1 MGSKR
6 KARSRAARRSPEL
19 DSPLSRIIDEEDM
32 LVGRGHSSDT
42 SAQSEK
48 DKRQL
53 TETSSHQ
60 SLSTIVRSNL
70 TPQAC
75 VEFENTGNI
84 PVPNPTGLMPVA
96 CNTLS
101 QHTTGDVPVTCK
113 SSCTPVSF
121 TDVVQVHVPC
131 SKNRVHEMFAPQ
143 AFKVNTQILNH
154 LPSQHEVPV
163 GDRPSPFLQSTRCPV
178 TSPSAGVDSRLP
190 GYLTRSNT
198 NHFLTLSNA
207 HSVPYNHSHS
217 RPVTTSMHFQE
228 LPNSIRSEHTLNSS
242 QSSFNANTVGQFSS
256 MSTAHNTG
264 YVPVTSH
271 TDQFLSVSLPTVCT
285 SCIPVI
291 SSTGSSHMGCL
302 GNNPSFPSVQ
312 NVQDFTPISYPS
324 GRSQNTAT
332 NYDTCHRFQSCQ
344 IPSSDVSQQNL
355 DVRSFPDI
363 AQLIKSEVEKAVKKL
378 STEYQQ
384 SKSADSQFQYRY
396 QSASEP
402 YSTESS
408 DDEISAIVRNTQSRV
423 KLPPFNGKE
432 DWKIWYARFEETAER
447 KRWNEKRKL
456 DELLPRFHGVA
467 AEFVYGQLSKSTR
480 RSYKKLITELNNR
493 FRVVETRKTYIAKFS
508 NRQQKPGER
517 VEDYA
522 AELKNLYDKAHP
534 KRDSETREEDLLR
547 RFLDGLADGDAQ
559 FHVEYVKEPENID
572 EAVLQAVN
580 FEETGRGQKHRQKIA
595 RQIKEQ
601 KPDAKSDAF
610 KRFQKKETKN
620 TSKLTEDQ
628 QRINELQEQLQNLS
642 KELGLYKQQQATRG
656 QTETTESRN
665 KEQVTHQRQR
675 EPGDNINRQ
684 QNIICYCCKQ
694 NGHYARECPL
704 RMPFHP
710 NQRPVD
716 GAPPLNGH

>member
-1 MGSKR
+1 
-6 KARSRAARRSPEL
+6 
-19 DSPLSRIIDEEDM
+19 
-32 LVGRGHSSDT
+32 
-42 SAQSEK
+42 
-48 DKRQL
+48 
-53 TETSSHQ
+53 
-60 SLSTIVRSNL
+60 
-70 TPQAC
+70 
-75 VEFENTGNI
+75 
-84 PVPNPTGLMPVA
+84 
-96 CNTLS
+96 
-101 QHTTGDVPVTCK
+101 
-113 SSCTPVSF
+113 
-121 TDVVQVHVPC
+121 
-131 SKNRVHEMFAPQ
+131 
-143 AFKVNTQILNH
+143 
-154 LPSQHEVPV
+154 
-163 GDRPSPFLQSTRCPV
+163 
-178 TSPSAGVDSRLP
+178 
-190 GYLTRSNT
+190 
-198 NHFLTLSNA
+198 
-207 HSVPYNHSHS
+207 
-217 RPVTTSMHFQE
+217 MHFQE
-228 LPNSIRSEHTLNSS
+228 LPNSICSEHTLNNS

-256 MSTAHNTG
+256 MSTAHNTS

-271 TDQFLSVSLPTVCT
+271 TDQFLSVSLPTICT

-312 NVQDFTPISYPS
+312 NVQDLTPISYPS

-332 NYDTCHRFQSCQ
+332 NYDTSHRFQNCQ

-447 KRWNEKRKL
+447 KRWNEKRKQ

-467 AEFVYGQLSKSTR
+467 KDSSMV
-480 RSYKKLITELNNR
+480 SY
-493 FRVVETRKTYIAKFS
+493 
-508 NRQQKPGER
+508 RQQKPGER

-522 AELKNLYDKAHP
+522 AEMKNLYDKAHP

-547 RFLDGLADGDAQ
+547 RFLDGLADSDAQ
-559 FHVEYVKEPENID
+559 FHVEYVNEPENID

-580 FEETGRGQKHRQKIA
+580 FEETGRGQKHCQKIA

-601 KPDAKSDAF
+601 KPDAF

-620 TSKLTEDQ
+620 TAKLTEDQ
-628 QRINELQEQLQNLS
+628 QRINQLQEQLQNLS
-642 KELGLYKQQQATRG
+642 KELGLYKQQQATSG

-665 KEQVTHQRQR
+665 KEQVRHQRQM

-716 GAPPLNGH
+716 GPPPLNGH